1 MGGVHCYIKNSLGKL
16 YCAFNTLSDVLTF
29 FMPVIMP
36 RVVPSRDEVYLCTAV
51 DVSQSDGE
59 FWVRGFEPRANMR
72 NVHHMAVAGKQDL
85 HDLKFK
91 LKKSALRLVP

>member
-1 MGGVHCYIKNSLGKL
+1 
-16 YCAFNTLSDVLTF
+16 
-29 FMPVIMP
+29 MPVIMP

-72 NVHHMAVAGKQDL
+72 NVHHMAVAGKRDL
-85 HDLKFK
+85 HVQISAQISVLEYAQ
-91 LKKSALRLVP
+91 KSAPFTLHKSRLAQ